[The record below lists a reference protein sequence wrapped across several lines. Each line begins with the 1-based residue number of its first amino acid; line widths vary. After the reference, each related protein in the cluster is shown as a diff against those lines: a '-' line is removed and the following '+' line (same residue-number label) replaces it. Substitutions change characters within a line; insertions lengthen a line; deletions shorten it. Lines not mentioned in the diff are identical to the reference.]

1 MKKRPGHLKTQR
13 QVENMRKIFK
23 QNLFQNPVFKD
34 IAWIASIAVIYFI
47 VGNLSLELLFE
58 PEGIAAIWPN
68 SGIFLSAILLT
79 RRKILPYLIGT
90 LFITDLIIEML
101 AGSPFNVSL
110 VYAFALTFDA
120 SFSAWLLTR
129 FTGGAVTF
137 DRVKH
142 VFGFIALS
150 VIFSNAISA
159 TIASLAPYL
168 LLGESFWNSW
178 ALWWSSDA
186 VGNLLITPFVMS
198 LVSMDMARLWKS
210 DIKRVAEAVLFF
222 VSIITMNF
230 LALQRFGGNIDQFY
244 IINYLTFPFLIWAA
258 IRFGIRGVTFASVVL
273 TANILYF
280 ILRGQILPL
289 SGSLLNSVIMVQ
301 LYIAIISISSLILAS
316 VYSERKRAG
325 EDLQVALIKYKT
337 LFNAFP
343 LGITVADQ
351 AGNILESNPMAETLL
366 GLSQEEQNQR
376 KIDGKEWTI
385 VRPDGT
391 PLPAQEYA
399 SVRALREN
407 RIVENM
413 EMGIVKTG
421 SEITWI
427 NVTAAPLPLE
437 GYGVV
442 ITYNDITRR
451 KEAEAELH
459 LLNQT
464 LKAAQNMAKVGY
476 WSYDIKTKMPTW
488 SEQMF
493 VVFGVDPGNGVP
505 HYDEHRE
512 IWHPDDWELFN
523 NSVQE
528 CEKGKPYNIVVR
540 IIFPDKSTHY
550 INTQG
555 FPRYNEKGEIYELFG
570 TSQDITEHKL
580 VEEELRKH
588 REHLEELVKERT
600 AEVNQK
606 NEELEKFNKFFV
618 GRELKMIELKKK
630 IAELEKKIASPVKE
644 E

>member
-1 MKKRPGHLKTQR
+1 
-13 QVENMRKIFK
+13 MRNDTK
-23 QNLFQNPVFKD
+23 QNLFQNPVLKD

-47 VGNLSLELLFE
+47 VGNLSLELLFK
-58 PEGIAAIWPN
+58 PEGIAAVWPN

-79 RRKILPYLIGT
+79 RRKLLPYLIGT

-101 AGSPFNVSL
+101 AGSPFNVSF

-120 SFSAWLLTR
+120 SLSAWLLTR
-129 FTGGAVTF
+129 FTGGQVTF

-150 VIFSNAISA
+150 VILSNALAA
-159 TIASLAPYL
+159 TIASMATYMFI
-168 LLGESFWNSW
+168 GESFWNTW
-178 ALWWSSDA
+178 TLWWSSDA
-186 VGNLLITPFVMS
+186 VGNLLITPFVLS
-198 LVSMDMARLWKS
+198 LTSMDMARLWKS

-222 VSIITMNF
+222 ISIIAINF
-230 LALQRFGGNIDQFY
+230 FALERFGGNIDLFS

-325 EDLQVALIKYKT
+325 EELQVALIKYKT
-337 LFNAFP
+337 LFSAFP

-351 AGNILESNPMAETLL
+351 AGKILESNPMAERLL
-366 GLSQEEQNQR
+366 GLSREEHLQR

-413 EMGIVKTG
+413 EMGIVKARN
-421 SEITWI
+421 EITWI

-437 GYGVV
+437 GHGVV

-451 KEAEAELH
+451 KQAEAELH

-464 LKAAQNMAKVGY
+464 LKAAQSMAKVGY
-476 WSYDIKTKMPTW
+476 WTFDIKTKMPIW

-493 VVFGVDPGNGVP
+493 VVFGVDPKNGVP
-505 HYDEHRE
+505 QYDEHRK

-523 NSVQE
+523 TSVQE
-528 CEKGKPYNIVVR
+528 CEKGKPYNIIVR
-540 IIFPDKSTHY
+540 VIFPDKSTHY

-555 FPRYNEKGEIYELFG
+555 FPRYNEKGEISELFG
-570 TSQDITEHKL
+570 TSQDITEHKI

-600 AEVNQK
+600 AQVNQK
-606 NEELEKFNKFFV
+606 NEELEKYNKFFI
-618 GRELKMIELKKK
+618 GRELRMIELKKK
-630 IAELEKKIASPVKE
+630 IAELEKKIVSPVKE